1 MKKYLFLIV
10 IFLMIINLNFI
21 SSVCKDNQIDI
32 NSASLKELEDLSG
45 IGPVKAQSIVDSR
58 PFEKIDDLIKV
69 KGIGEVTL
77 NKIKEQDLACVGN
90 KNTKNKEEI
99 YDDFEDE
106 EIESKESKKSKEES
120 QEIELVSYKLS
131 EEDENKLNNK
141 ESKKLEPIV
150 LNEVSPKNI
159 KSEEN
164 TKELNKTKLANYGLI
179 IICILVGFLF
189 LLKKKENE
197 KSEFR

>member
-1 MKKYLFLIV
+1 M

>member
-1 MKKYLFLIV
+1 
-10 IFLMIINLNFI
+10 MIINLNFI